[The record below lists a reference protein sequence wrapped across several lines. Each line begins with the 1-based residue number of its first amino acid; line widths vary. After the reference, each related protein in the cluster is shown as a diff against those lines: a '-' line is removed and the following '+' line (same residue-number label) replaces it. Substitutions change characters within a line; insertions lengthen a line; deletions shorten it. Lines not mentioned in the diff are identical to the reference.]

1 MPEVYRRTI
10 EPDYERLIFAVYSET
25 PDNSQKQNA
34 LNEVSVLVNSGA
46 MVYKCEDLNGTFSGV
61 QVIDG
66 EEVLFSKF
74 RK

>member
-1 MPEVYRRTI
+1 MAETYRRTI
-10 EPDYERLIFAVYSET
+10 EPDYARLIFAVYSET
-25 PDNSQKQNA
+25 QDNSQKENA
-34 LNEVSVLVNSGA
+34 LNEVVNLVSSGGV
-46 MVYKCEDLNGTFSGV
+46 VYKCEDSNGVFSGV

>member
-1 MPEVYRRTI
+1 MPEIYRRTI
-10 EPDYERLIFAVYSET
+10 EPDYERLVIAVCSEI
-25 PDNSQKQNA
+25 PHNSQKQ
-34 LNEVSVLVNSGA
+34 SVLTEVTNLVSGGA
-46 MVYKCEDLNGTFSGV
+46 MVYKCEDLNGIFSGV